1 MRVKFCETYTNGN
14 EPDRIPAVLEIVSIS
29 IYDDTQRIWF
39 KAEDYTCYESVNPV
53 TSEYEQSSLLNF
65 ALERGYVDLTKY
77 GYFMSQDDNN
87 NDDEEDE
94 KEEDDDDEA

>member
-1 MRVKFCETYTNGN
+1 MRVKFCETYKDKK

-29 IYDDTQRIWF
+29 IYDDTQCIWF
-39 KAEDYTCYESVNPV
+39 KAEDYTCYESVTPV
-53 TSEYEQSSLLNF
+53 TSEYEQSSLLTS
-65 ALERGYVDLTKY
+65 ALEKGYVDLTKY

-87 NDDEEDE
+87 NDDE